1 MSNADLSKPDANL
14 WVGNI
19 QDVLDQLAKQIPLPK
34 AGLLRGEVLRTFG
47 GGTRMHLRELGRSTV
62 EVRLEEPLRAE
73 RGDLVEVE
81 GAPEVVAEIAPIGLR
96 VVWQGQSGQNRGLSE
111 RFRDRRSFAEEQAAQ
126 LSFETP
132 RINGRL
138 RNGGRVRVVTNR
150 HSKARK
156 DLEEASRQY
165 RWLKTEGYFYEDLD
179 PKSIAAALESLIDVV
194 QANDLVLLTRDPG
207 EVADLDA
214 LEDKRVVAA
223 LARLTHRCPT
233 ILAVG
238 HVGDDFMT
246 GKVVTY
252 PSENTAAALRLIL
265 RESRARANESA
276 SELQVPAESDEEEPA
291 EPPDATELAAAPVRR
306 PASAASSSPLGTVTR
321 LLLLGAAAYLG
332 WWARG
337 WSHERAE
344 ASRHVPA
351 PETLT
356 ALR

>member
-1 MSNADLSKPDANL
+1 MSNADLSNPDSNL

-19 QDVLDQLAKQIPLPK
+19 EGVLDQLAKQIPLPEG
-34 AGLLRGEVLRTFG
+34 GLLRGEVLRTFG
-47 GGTRMHLRELGRSTV
+47 GGTRMHLREQGRSTV

-73 RGDLVEVE
+73 RGDLVEVA
-81 GAPEVVAEIAPIGLR
+81 GAPEVVAEIAPMGLR
-96 VVWQGQSGQNRGLSE
+96 VVWQGQSGQNRGPSQ
-111 RFRDRRSFAEEQAAQ
+111 RFRDRRAFAEEQAAQ

-132 RINGRL
+132 RINGGL

-156 DLEEASRQY
+156 DLEEAARQY
-165 RWLKTEGYFYEDLD
+165 RWLKPEAYFYEDLD

-194 QANDLVLLTRDPG
+194 QANDVVLLTRDPG

-265 RESRARANESA
+265 RESRVRANESK
-276 SELQVPAESDEEEPA
+276 SELQLPAESDEQEA
-291 EPPDATELAAAPVRR
+291 ADLVDATGPAAAPARR
-306 PASAASSSPLGTVTR
+306 PSRPASSSPLGTVTR

-337 WSHERAE
+337 WSREGAAALRVQ
-344 ASRHVPA
+344 AS
-351 PETLT
+351 ETLA